1 MRENNLLLII
11 FVPILLYGDYSWERS
26 HVEPLV
32 IDGIHA
38 LYNYKFESAI
48 SILDSAWKLDDTHPL
63 IPFVLISAKWLKIQT
78 EEGYDIS
85 YAMINNEVANTIP
98 IYKKMIEKY
107 PNAFVIDNPPSY
119 NIEYTTVDV
128 VAKTITYDSSAYD
141 TQKVKDE
148 AQGEINR
155 LEGTVT
161 ARRMRDALASD
172 EGNAWVALVEE
183 KIKVERN
190 KL

>member
-1 MRENNLLLII
+1 MTYLVVVDTTDDNKIAKMQK
-11 FVPILLYGDYSWERS
+11 YDSRS
-26 HVEPLV
+26 EADAHIARV
-32 IDGIHA
+32 
-38 LYNYKFESAI
+38 
-48 SILDSAWKLDDTHPL
+48 
-63 IPFVLISAKWLKIQT
+63 
-78 EEGYDIS
+78 
-85 YAMINNEVANTIP
+85 
-98 IYKKMIEKY
+98 IEKY